1 MRIYRGALSPYWM
14 CLTAV
19 LLGGLLAGCSGIAW
33 ETSYESAMRTAAME
47 RKRVLLVFM
56 SATNIDCMEMERTVF
71 SNESIQDLMGRYAAV
86 RLDPLL
92 HRDMARELNVQTLPA
107 FMVVRPDGQLVGG
120 AQGKMDIDKFQVF
133 LIRHLFN

>member
-1 MRIYRGALSPYWM
+1 M

-19 LLGGLLAGCSGIAW
+19 LLGGLLAGCSGISW
-33 ETSYESAMRTAAME
+33 EPSYDSAMRTAAME

-56 SATNIDCMEMERTVF
+56 SATNLDCMEMERTVF